1 MEMTDCTTTRSS
13 AAPAGLNLAELTAN
27 ARNLI
32 EADKIA
38 CLIRHKCK
46 GLGLAEKRTRGKE
59 LLAAVPQAARDAV
72 VERLKARA
80 SE

>member
-1 MEMTDCTTTRSS
+1 MSASAMTGSW
-13 AAPAGLNLAELTAN
+13 NLALFPPAD
-27 ARNLI
+27 RMLI
-32 EADKIA
+32 EADKTA

-46 GLGLAEKRTRGKE
+46 GLGLAERRKLGRE
-59 LLAAVPQAARDAV
+59 LLAAVPEAVRDAV

>member
-1 MEMTDCTTTRSS
+1 MKCS
-13 AAPAGLNLAELTAN
+13 AAPAGLNLASLTADV
-27 ARNLI
+27 RRLI

-46 GLGLAEKRTRGKE
+46 GLGLAERRKLGQE
-59 LLAAVPQAARDAV
+59 MLAAVPQAARDAV

-80 SE
+80 GR

>member
-1 MEMTDCTTTRSS
+1 M
-13 AAPAGLNLAELTAN
+13 NLALQTAD

-46 GLGLAEKRTRGKE
+46 GLGLEEKRKLGRE
-59 LLAAVPQAARDAV
+59 MLAAVPQAARDAV

>member
-1 MEMTDCTTTRSS
+1 M
-13 AAPAGLNLAELTAN
+13 NLAELTAD

-38 CLIRHKCK
+38 CLIRHKCR
-46 GLGLAEKRTRGKE
+46 GLGLAERRKLGRE
-59 LLAAVPQAARDAV
+59 MLAAVPEAARDAV

-80 SE
+80 NE

>member
-1 MEMTDCTTTRSS
+1 MSASAMTGSW
-13 AAPAGLNLAELTAN
+13 NLALFPPAD
-27 ARNLI
+27 RMLI
-32 EADKIA
+32 EADKTA

-46 GLGLAEKRTRGKE
+46 GLGLEEKRTRGKE